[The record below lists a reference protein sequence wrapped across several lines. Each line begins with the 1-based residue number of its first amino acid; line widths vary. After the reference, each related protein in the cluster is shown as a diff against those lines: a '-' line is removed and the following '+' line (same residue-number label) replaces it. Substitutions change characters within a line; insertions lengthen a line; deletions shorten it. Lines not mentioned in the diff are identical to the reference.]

1 MVSENSFVCF
11 GFRVSAGSQTVVLAK
26 NHHDNQTNRKISP
39 FFVFD
44 LLILCSPSYGKAFF
58 LSQPYPK
65 TPSPLSW
72 CSILSLSLSHIVL
85 YNICI
90 AVHSLSLDSLC
101 VCFMKLVSVS
111 HRNKNSDQILQL
123 YPLPLTIL
131 SNKKTHGGEMKSI
144 LTCQKPRYL
153 VLSCK
158 RKADRDIV
166 CLWNKSR
173 YYCTNKFGE
182 FTFSWH

>member
-1 MVSENSFVCF
+1 MVRRSFSPNPTPKHPLHCPD
-11 GFRVSAGSQTVVLAK
+11 VLF
-26 NHHDNQTNRKISP
+26 S
-39 FFVFD
+39 
-44 LLILCSPSYGKAFF
+44 
-58 LSQPYPK
+58 
-65 TPSPLSW
+65 
-72 CSILSLSLSHIVL
+72 LSLSLIL
-85 YNICI
+85 CYICI

-101 VCFMKLVSVS
+101 VCFMKLVPVS

-182 FTFSWH
+182 FTFS